1 MKGDPNTNRNPRLIE
16 VPNPFADGVLR
27 LMEPTGDSVPSAE
40 PCAAS
45 ATLDG
50 CQGDRIFR

>member
-27 LMEPTGDSVPSAE
+27 LMQPTGGFGAERRSVRCLL
-40 PCAAS
+40 PC
-45 ATLDG
+45 
-50 CQGDRIFR
+50 